1 MPEMENAGGTREAA
15 GWLGLLGVTGVR
27 LSLQAEYW
35 IPGNMGIMNCVG
47 G

>member
-1 MPEMENAGGTREAA
+1 MEPEMPEMENAG
-15 GWLGLLGVTGVR
+15 WLGLVGVT
-27 LSLQAEYW
+27 SLQAEYW